1 MTGPKNRYYR
11 FANQVEEKFEM
22 RFQYFVESVRDPQQ
36 GSRRHFAEVTSW
48 GKIMPVRCR
57 LLELPLGVKNTSATT
72 SCFTLIGC
80 LIFIPT
86 SRFQNFLLKEQIQYP
101 HLNAAKVS

>member
-1 MTGPKNRYYR
+1 
-11 FANQVEEKFEM
+11 M

-36 GSRRHFAEVTSW
+36 GSRCRFADVTSW
-48 GKIMPVRCR
+48 GKITPVRCR
-57 LLELPLGVKNTSATT
+57 LLELPLGVKMTAATT
-72 SCFTLIGC
+72 SCFILIEC

-86 SRFQNFLLKEQIQYP
+86 SRFQKFLFKEQIQYP